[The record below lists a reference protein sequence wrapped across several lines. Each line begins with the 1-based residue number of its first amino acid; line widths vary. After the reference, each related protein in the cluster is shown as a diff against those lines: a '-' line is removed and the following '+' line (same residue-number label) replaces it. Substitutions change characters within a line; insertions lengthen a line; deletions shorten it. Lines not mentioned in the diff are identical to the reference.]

1 MGTKNNI
8 IIAHLEIKRKGEIMD
23 FKKYIIEKVEKMTVK
38 ELKVLY
44 VFLRDMMS
52 EVSRYE

>member
-8 IIAHLEIKRKGEIMD
+8 IIAHLEIKSKGEIMD

-44 VFLRDMMS
+44 AFLRGMMS
-52 EVSRYE
+52 EVSRYD

>member
-23 FKKYIIEKVEKMTVK
+23 FKKYTIEKVEKMTVK

-44 VFLRDMMS
+44 VFLRGMMS